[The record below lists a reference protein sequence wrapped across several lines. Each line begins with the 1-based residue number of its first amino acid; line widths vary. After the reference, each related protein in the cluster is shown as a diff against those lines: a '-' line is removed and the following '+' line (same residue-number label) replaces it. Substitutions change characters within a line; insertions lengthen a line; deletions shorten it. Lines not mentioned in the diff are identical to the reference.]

1 MSKKEHENI
10 MANKP
15 VGFRVTLVAAA
26 LSLVTAFVYLAIYSS
41 SRYMSWQAFGIM
53 LAGVVLAVV
62 LIALKQ
68 FRFAPSALLVGDFL
82 SLLFYVYYIYFYI
95 SSVVTGIQFSGFPLE
110 FFVNAVFYAVSLI
123 LSIAC
128 VFMRQ
133 TNEE

>member
-1 MSKKEHENI
+1 MKNI

-15 VGFRVTLVAAA
+15 VGFRVTLVTAV
-26 LSLVTAFVYLAIYSS
+26 LSLITALVYMAIYSS

-53 LAGVVLAVV
+53 VAGVVLAVA

-68 FRFAPSALLVGDFL
+68 ERFAPSALLVGDFL

-95 SSVVTGIQFSGFPLE
+95 SSVVTGIQFSGFPME
-110 FFVNAVFYAVSLI
+110 FFVNIALYAVSLV

-133 TNEE
+133 TAEE

>member
-1 MSKKEHENI
+1 MKNFV
-10 MANKP
+10 ANKP
-15 VGFRVTLVAAA
+15 LGFRVTLFTMA
-26 LSLVTAFVYLAIYSS
+26 LSLVTALVYLAIYSS

-53 LAGVVLAVV
+53 VVGVVLSAV

-68 FRFAPSALLVGDFL
+68 ERFAPSALLVCDFL

-110 FFVNAVFYAVSLI
+110 FFVNIVFYAASLV

-133 TNEE
+133 TVEE

>member
-1 MSKKEHENI
+1 MKNFL
-10 MANKP
+10 ANKP
-15 VGFRVTLVAAA
+15 LGFRVTLVATA
-26 LSLVTAFVYLAIYSS
+26 LSLVTALAYLAIYSS

-53 LAGVVLAVV
+53 IAGVVLTVA

-68 FRFAPSALLVGDFL
+68 ERFAPSALLVGDFL
-82 SLLFYVYYIYFYI
+82 SLLFYGYYIYFYV

-110 FFVNAVFYAVSLI
+110 FFVNIVLYVASLV

-133 TNEE
+133 TVEE

>member
-1 MSKKEHENI
+1 MNNF
-10 MANKP
+10 MANKTL
-15 VGFRVTLVAAA
+15 GFRVTLVTMV
-26 LSLVTAFVYLAIYSS
+26 LSLVTALVYLAIYSS

-53 LAGVVLAVV
+53 VAGVVVAAV

-68 FRFAPSALLVGDFL
+68 VRFAPSALLLGDFL

-95 SSVVTGIQFSGFPLE
+95 SSVATGIQFSGFPLE
-110 FFVNAVFYAVSLI
+110 FFVNAVLYGLSLV

-133 TNEE
+133 TAEE

>member
-1 MSKKEHENI
+1 MKNI

-15 VGFRVTLVAAA
+15 LGFRVTLVAAA
-26 LSLVTAFVYLAIYSS
+26 LSLVTALVYLAIYSS

-53 LAGVVLAVV
+53 IAGVVLSVV

-68 FRFAPSALLVGDFL
+68 ERFAPSMLLVCDFL

-95 SSVVTGIQFSGFPLE
+95 SSVVTGIQFSGFSLE
-110 FFVNAVFYAVSLI
+110 FYVNVVLYAASLV

-133 TNEE
+133 TAEE